1 MVKKG
6 ESLKCKWTYGE
17 RNDIKKKTVSAG
29 DVSGRM
35 HKRNKE
41 ELLCGRKKN

>member
-1 MVKKG
+1 MFKKG

-17 RNDIKKKTVSAG
+17 RNDIKKKTISAG
-29 DVSGRM
+29 DILRQIQN
-35 HKRNKE
+35 RNKE